1 MKTIMKLEQL
11 NTLDAICQFLEGTQA
26 VAFVVATSK
35 SERYRWVQAALVKH
49 RYLFLGKVDKGIITR
64 YLMKVTGYSLAQTK
78 RLIRQYVQTGTVSV
92 KIARRNGFKRAYTDA
107 DIRLLASMDERHG
120 QPSGAVLKKLCER
133 AYKRFGQA
141 AYQQLASISV
151 SHLYNLRQSKT
162 YQRQRCTLTK
172 TRPKTAPIGQ
182 RRKPCPNDQPGY
194 IRIDSVHQGD
204 QDKRKGIY
212 HINAV
217 DEVTQFQIIV
227 TLERINE
234 EFMLPA
240 LKTML
245 AAFPFKIRG
254 FHADNGSEYINYTVA
269 GLLKKLHIEFT
280 KSRPRHSNDNGLV
293 ESKNGSVIRKLYGYT
308 HIPQQYATDFTALNS
323 DQVYRYVN
331 FHRPCYFPSTITDDR
346 GKQKK
351 KYRYEDMMTPY
362 EKFRSLPRASQYL
375 KPGITFKTLDAFMLE
390 MTDNEAA
397 EQLNSARDH
406 LFKQLHER
414 LKIRA

>member
-1 MKTIMKLEQL
+1 MIMSLEQL
-11 NTLDAICQFLEGTQA
+11 TTLDAINQFLDGTQE
-26 VAFVVATSK
+26 VAFNVATDK
-35 SERYRWVQAALVKH
+35 PERYRWVQKTLVKF
-49 RYLFLGKVDKGIITR
+49 RYLRLGKKDRGTVTR
-64 YLMKVTGYSLAQTK
+64 FLMKVTGYSLAQIK
-78 RLIRQYVQTGTVSV
+78 RLIQQYVKTGTISV
-92 KIARRNGFKRAYTDA
+92 KPARRNGFKRAYTET

-120 QPSGAVLKKLCER
+120 QPSGPVLKKLCER
-133 AYKRFGQA
+133 AYQRFGQA
-141 AYQQLASISV
+141 DYRRLAGISV
-151 SHLYNLRQSKT
+151 SHLYNLRASKT
-162 YQRQRCTLTK
+162 YQRHRCVLTK
-172 TRPKTAPIGQ
+172 TRPKAASIGQ

-212 HINAV
+212 HVNAV

-227 TLERINE
+227 TLERISE

-240 LKTML
+240 LKQIL

-254 FHADNGSEYINYTVA
+254 FHADNGGEYINYTVA
-269 GLLKKLHIEFT
+269 QLLDKLHIEFT

-308 HIPQQYATDFTALNS
+308 HIPQQYATDFSELNS
-323 DQVYRYVN
+323 QQVYRYVN
-331 FHRPCYFPSTITDDR
+331 FHRPCYFPTTITDDK
-346 GKQKK
+346 GKQRK

-362 EKFRSLPRASQYL
+362 EKFRSLPKPSQYL
-375 KPGITFKTLDAFMLE
+375 KPGVTFRNLDAFANE

-397 EQLNSARDH
+397 EQLNSARNH